1 MSHSRVKIAAERT
14 VKWEKEETGAG
25 SENSNNDEMKGS
37 GINKGAKQKRKKQ
50 GRRVERK
57 ITKLA

>member
-1 MSHSRVKIAAERT
+1 MSHSCVKKAAERK

-25 SENSNNDEMKGS
+25 SDNSNNDEMKGS
-37 GINKGAKQKRKKQ
+37 GINKGAKLKKRQKRKS
-50 GRRVERK
+50 RVAK